1 MDVIYEQKYQIS
13 MKKLIFRKFLLD
25 AFFSFL
31 LLIFCF
37 SIIVWVI
44 QAVNY
49 LDFVSEDGHGFKV
62 YFLYTLFNFPKIFS
76 KLFLISLFIS
86 LFYIILKFEND
97 NELSIYWSVGISKI
111 YFINKVLKFSI
122 ILLIFQ
128 LSLTSYFYPKSQ
140 DMSKSFI
147 RMSNIDF
154 FPSLIKE
161 KKFIDTLSNL
171 TIYVDEQSDDKKQF
185 KNILIKDQKKGNNE
199 YQIIVASDGVI
210 KNNNNI
216 NYLILKKGEIF
227 SSSNNKDF
235 SSFKF
240 ENFEFSLSN
249 FDSKTMVVP
258 KIQENKSSNIIKCY
272 LNNSNLNRKFYI
284 NPDELRIC
292 NKDIKKE
299 IVQEIFKRFYQPF
312 FIPILCLIA
321 CIQIINNKFNYNYVF
336 YKIIIF
342 IFGIIVLF
350 ASEILIKYTGNNFTQ
365 DIFILLFPIIMFL
378 LIYLFVLKK
387 NYSP

>member
-1 MDVIYEQKYQIS
+1 

-25 AFFSFL
+25 IFSSFL
-31 LLIFCF
+31 VLIFSF

-49 LDFVSEDGHGFKV
+49 LDFISEDGHGFKV

-86 LFYIILKFEND
+86 LFYVILKYEND

-111 YFINKVLKFSI
+111 NFINKVLKFSI
-122 ILLIFQ
+122 LLLILQF
-128 LSLTSYFYPKSQ
+128 LFTSYFSPKSQ
-140 DMSKSFI
+140 NLGKSFV
-147 RMSNIDF
+147 RMSDIDF

-171 TIYVDEQSDDKKQF
+171 TIYVDEQSIDKKKF
-185 KNILIKDQKKGNNE
+185 KNILIKDQKQNTNE
-199 YQIIVASDGVI
+199 YQIIVAGEGEIVV
-210 KNNNNI
+210 NANI

-227 SSSNNKDF
+227 SSNNNKDF
-235 SSFKF
+235 TSFKF
-240 ENFEFSLSN
+240 ENFEFNLSK
-249 FDSKTMVVP
+249 FGSKTTVIP

-272 LNNSNLNRKFYI
+272 LNNSNLNKKFYI
-284 NPDELRIC
+284 DYNELRC
-292 NKDIKKE
+292 SSGSKKDIT
-299 IVQEIFKRFYQPF
+299 QEIFKRFYQPF

-321 CIQIINNKFNYNYVF
+321 CIQIINNRFNNYYTF

-342 IFGIIVLF
+342 IFGFLTLF
-350 ASEILIKYTGNNFTQ
+350 ISEILIKYTGNNITH
-365 DIFILLFPIIMFL
+365 DMVIFIFPIILFL

-387 NYSP
+387 NYS

>member
-1 MDVIYEQKYQIS
+1 
-13 MKKLIFRKFLLD
+13 MKKLIFRKFLID
-25 AFFSFL
+25 AFFSFMV
-31 LLIFCF
+31 LIISF
-37 SIIVWVI
+37 STIVWVI

-86 LFYIILKFEND
+86 LFYVILKYEND

-111 YFINKVLKFSI
+111 NFINKVLKFSVL
-122 ILLIFQ
+122 LLILQFCF
-128 LSLTSYFYPKSQ
+128 TSYFSPKSQ
-140 DMSKSFI
+140 NIGKSFV

-171 TIYVDEQSDDKKQF
+171 TIYVDEQSGNKKQF
-185 KNILIKDQKKGNNE
+185 KNILIKDQKQNPNE
-199 YQIIVASDGVI
+199 YQIIVATEGEI
-210 KNNNNI
+210 ITNNNV

-235 SSFKF
+235 SNFKF
-240 ENFEFSLSN
+240 ENFEFNLSK
-249 FDSKTMVVP
+249 FSSKTTIIP

-272 LNNSNLNRKFYI
+272 LNNSNISKKFYI
-284 NPDELRIC
+284 NYDELRC
-292 NKDIKKE
+292 DDKGKKDI
-299 IVQEIFKRFYQPF
+299 IQEIFKRFYQPF

-321 CIQIINNKFNYNYVF
+321 CLQIINNKFNNLYPF
-336 YKIIIF
+336 YKTIIF
-342 IFGIIVLF
+342 IFGFLTLF
-350 ASEILIKYTGNNFTQ
+350 ISEILIKYTGNNITQ
-365 DIFILLFPIIMFL
+365 DIIISIFPIILFL
-378 LIYLFVLKK
+378 IIYLFVLKK
-387 NYSP
+387 NYS

>member
-1 MDVIYEQKYQIS
+1 

>member
-1 MDVIYEQKYQIS
+1 

-25 AFFSFL
+25 VFSSFL
-31 LLIFCF
+31 VLIFSF

-49 LDFVSEDGHGFKV
+49 LDFISEDGHGFKV

-86 LFYIILKFEND
+86 LFYVILKYEND

-111 YFINKVLKFSI
+111 NFINKVLKFSVL
-122 ILLIFQ
+122 LLILQFCF
-128 LSLTSYFYPKSQ
+128 TSYFSPKSQ
-140 DMSKSFI
+140 NIGKSFV

-161 KKFIDTLSNL
+161 KKFIDTLSDL
-171 TIYVDEQSDDKKQF
+171 TIYVDEQSNNKKKF
-185 KNILIKDQKKGNNE
+185 KNILIKDQKRGGNE
-199 YQIIVASDGVI
+199 YQIIVANEGEI
-210 KNNNNI
+210 ITNNNV

-235 SSFKF
+235 SNFKF
-240 ENFEFSLSN
+240 ENFEFNLSK
-249 FDSKTMVVP
+249 FGSKTTIIP

-272 LNNSNLNRKFYI
+272 LNNSGINRKFYI
-284 NPDELRIC
+284 NYDELRC
-292 NKDIKKE
+292 DEKGKKDI
-299 IVQEIFKRFYQPF
+299 IQEIFKRFYQPF
-312 FIPILCLIA
+312 FIPTLCLIA
-321 CIQIINNKFNYNYVF
+321 CIQIINNKFNNHYTL

-342 IFGIIVLF
+342 IFGFLTLF
-350 ASEILIKYTGNNFTQ
+350 VSEILIKYTGNNLTQ
-365 DIFILLFPIIMFL
+365 DIIVFIFPFILFL
-378 LIYLFVLKK
+378 SIYLFVLKK
-387 NYSP
+387 NYS

>member
-1 MDVIYEQKYQIS
+1 

-25 AFFSFL
+25 AFLSFL
-31 LLIFCF
+31 VLIFSF

-111 YFINKVLKFSI
+111 NFINKVLKFSI
-122 ILLIFQ
+122 LLLIFQ
-128 LSLTSYFYPKSQ
+128 FSLTSYFYPKSQ
-140 DMSKSFI
+140 NMSKSFI

-171 TIYVDEQSDDKKQF
+171 TIYVDEQSSNKKQL
-185 KNILIKDQKKGNNE
+185 KNILIKDQEKNSNE
-199 YQIIVASDGVI
+199 YQIIVANEGEIVT
-210 KNNNNI
+210 NNNI

-227 SSSNNKDF
+227 SSSNNKNF
-235 SSFKF
+235 SNFKF
-240 ENFEFSLSN
+240 ENFEFKLSN

-272 LNNSNLNRKFYI
+272 LNNSNINRKFYI

-299 IVQEIFKRFYQPF
+299 IIQEIFKRFYQPF

-321 CIQIINNKFNYNYVF
+321 CIQIVNSKFNNNYVF
-336 YKIIIF
+336 YKIMIF
-342 IFGIIVLF
+342 IFGIIILF
-350 ASEILIKYTGNNFTQ
+350 TSEILIKYTGNNLTQ
-365 DIFILLFPIIMFL
+365 DIFILIFPIIIFL

-387 NYSP
+387 NYST

>member
-1 MDVIYEQKYQIS
+1 
-13 MKKLIFRKFLLD
+13 MKKLIFRKFLSD
-25 AFFSFL
+25 AFLSFL
-31 LLIFCF
+31 LLIFSF

-111 YFINKVLKFSI
+111 SFINKVIKFSI
-122 ILLIFQ
+122 LLLIFQ

-140 DMSKSFI
+140 NMSKSFI

-210 KNNNNI
+210 KNNNNE

-227 SSSNNKDF
+227 SNSNNKDF

-249 FDSKTMVVP
+249 FGSKTMVVP
-258 KIQENKSSNIIKCY
+258 KIQENKSTNIIKCY
-272 LNNSNLNRKFYI
+272 LNNSNLNKKFYI
-284 NPDELRIC
+284 NPEELRIC

-299 IVQEIFKRFYQPF
+299 IIQEIFKRFYQPF

-321 CIQIINNKFNYNYVF
+321 CIQIVNSKFNYNYF
-336 YKIIIF
+336 LYKIMIF

-365 DIFILLFPIIMFL
+365 DIFILIFPIIIFL

-387 NYSP
+387 NYSS

>member
-1 MDVIYEQKYQIS
+1 

-25 AFFSFL
+25 LFLSFCV
-31 LLIFCF
+31 LIISF

-49 LDFVSEDGHGFKV
+49 LDFISEDGHGFKV

-86 LFYIILKFEND
+86 LYYIIIKYEND

-111 YFINKVLKFSI
+111 NFINKVLKFSI
-122 ILLIFQ
+122 LLLLFQIL
-128 LSLTSYFYPKSQ
+128 LTSYISPKSQ
-140 DMSKSFI
+140 NMSKSFI

-171 TIYVDEQSDDKKQF
+171 TIYVDEQSKNKKKF
-185 KNILIKDQKKGNNE
+185 KNILIKDQKKNIQE
-199 YQIIVASDGVI
+199 YQIIVASEGEIITND
-210 KNNNNI
+210 NI

-227 SSSNNKDF
+227 SSSNNKNF
-235 SSFKF
+235 SNFKF
-240 ENFEFSLSN
+240 ENFEFNLSD
-249 FDSKTMVVP
+249 FGSKTMVIP

-272 LNNSNLNRKFYI
+272 LNNSNINKKFYI
-284 NPDELRIC
+284 NFNELRC
-292 NKDIKKE
+292 DAGSKKDIT
-299 IVQEIFKRFYQPF
+299 QEIFKRFYQPF

-321 CIQIINNKFNYNYVF
+321 CVQIINNKFNKYFSF
-336 YKIIIF
+336 YRIIIF
-342 IFGIIVLF
+342 IFGFSLLF
-350 ASEILIKYTGNNFTQ
+350 VSEILIKYTGNNLIQ
-365 DIFILLFPIIMFL
+365 DITIIIFPIIIFL
-378 LIYLFVLKK
+378 IIYLFLLKK
-387 NYSP
+387 NYSQ

>member
-1 MDVIYEQKYQIS
+1 

-25 AFFSFL
+25 AFLTFLIVIFSFSL
-31 LLIFCF
+31 
-37 SIIVWVI
+37 IVWVI

-86 LFYIILKFEND
+86 LFYTILKYEEA

-111 YFINKVLKFSI
+111 NFTNKVLKFSI
-122 ILLIFQ
+122 LLFILQ
-128 LSLTSYFYPKSQ
+128 LGLTSYLYPKTQ
-140 DMSKSFI
+140 NMSKSFI

-171 TIYVDEQSDDKKQF
+171 TIYVDEQSNDKKKF
-185 KNILIKDQKKGNNE
+185 KNILIKDQMKNNNE
-199 YQIIVASDGVI
+199 YQIIFASEGLI
-210 KNNNNI
+210 ETSNNG
-216 NYLILKKGEIF
+216 NYLKLKKGEIF
-227 SSSNNKDF
+227 SNSNNKDF
-235 SSFKF
+235 SNFKF
-240 ENFEFSLSN
+240 ENFEFNLSN
-249 FDSKTMVVP
+249 FGSKSMVTP
-258 KIQENKSSNIIKCY
+258 KIQENKSSNIVKCY
-272 LNNSNLNRKFYI
+272 LNNLNVNKTFYI
-284 NPDELRIC
+284 NPNELRKC
-292 NKDIKKE
+292 DKSIKKE

-321 CIQIINNKFNYNYVF
+321 CMQLINNRFNNHYTF

-342 IFGIIVLF
+342 ILGFITLF
-350 ASEILIKYTGNNFTQ
+350 ISEILIKYTGYNLTQ
-365 DIFILLFPIIMFL
+365 DIMVLIFPIILFL
-378 LIYLFVLKK
+378 MIYLFVIKK
-387 NYSP
+387 NYSS

>member
-1 MDVIYEQKYQIS
+1 

-25 AFFSFL
+25 TFSSFL
-31 LLIFCF
+31 VLLFIF
-37 SIIVWVI
+37 SVIVWVI

-49 LDFVSEDGHGFKV
+49 LDFISEDGHGFKV

-86 LFYIILKFEND
+86 LFYVILKYEND

-111 YFINKVLKFSI
+111 NFINKVLKFSI
-122 ILLIFQ
+122 LLLILQFFF
-128 LSLTSYFYPKSQ
+128 TSYFSPKSQ
-140 DMSKSFI
+140 NLGKSFV
-147 RMSNIDF
+147 RMSDIDF

-171 TIYVDEQSDDKKQF
+171 TIYVDEQSIDKKKF
-185 KNILIKDQKKGNNE
+185 KNILIKDQEQNTNE
-199 YQIIVASDGVI
+199 YQIIVAGEGEIVV
-210 KNNNNI
+210 NANI

-227 SSSNNKDF
+227 SSNNNKDF
-235 SSFKF
+235 TSFKF
-240 ENFEFSLSN
+240 ENFEFNLSK
-249 FDSKTMVVP
+249 FGSKTTVIP

-272 LNNSNLNRKFYI
+272 LNNSNLNKKFYI
-284 NPDELRIC
+284 DYDELRC
-292 NKDIKKE
+292 SSGSKKDIT
-299 IVQEIFKRFYQPF
+299 QEIFKRFYQPF

-321 CIQIINNKFNYNYVF
+321 CIQIINNRFNNYYTF

-342 IFGIIVLF
+342 IFGFLTLF
-350 ASEILIKYTGNNFTQ
+350 ISEILIKYTGNNITH
-365 DIFILLFPIIMFL
+365 DMVIFIFPIILFL

-387 NYSP
+387 NYS

>member
-1 MDVIYEQKYQIS
+1 

-25 AFFSFL
+25 ALFGFL
-31 LLIFCF
+31 VLIFSF

-111 YFINKVLKFSI
+111 NFINKVLKFSI
-122 ILLIFQ
+122 LLLIFQ
-128 LSLTSYFYPKSQ
+128 FSLTSYFYPKSQ
-140 DMSKSFI
+140 NMSKSFI

-210 KNNNNI
+210 KSNNNV

-227 SSSNNKDF
+227 SNSNNKDF
-235 SSFKF
+235 SNFKF
-240 ENFEFSLSN
+240 ENFEFNLSN

-272 LNNSNLNRKFYI
+272 LNNSNINRKFYI

-299 IVQEIFKRFYQPF
+299 IIQEIFKRFYQPF

-321 CIQIINNKFNYNYVF
+321 CIQIVNSKFNNNYVF
-336 YKIIIF
+336 YKIMIF
-342 IFGIIVLF
+342 IFGIIILF
-350 ASEILIKYTGNNFTQ
+350 TSEILIKYTGNNLTQ
-365 DIFILLFPIIMFL
+365 DIFILIFPIIIFL

-387 NYSP
+387 NYST